1 MGLHEWLKL
10 IQKIYSYKNLK
21 NGGTFQKVGFLGKI
35 RNIWMLINFDV
46 ELSEFLLH
54 ITEMDLLSLLMTVK
68 IIAVS
73 NKRSVKFSDS
83 RNIFYIHSSTVN
95 REAMKKF

>member
-1 MGLHEWLKL
+1 
-10 IQKIYSYKNLK
+10 
-21 NGGTFQKVGFLGKI
+21 
-35 RNIWMLINFDV
+35 MLINFDV

-73 NKRSVKFSDS
+73 VKRNFKFSDS
-83 RNIFYIHSSTVN
+83 RNIFYIPSSTVN
-95 REAMKKF
+95 RQAIKNSKSVLCRIFDEYFSENLSQTFSFVISKISSLSI